1 MRGQALFAASAL
13 AVMAFAQPAA
23 AQQYRT
29 YHDEH
34 VATQQCR
41 AQRNNNT
48 AGGAVIGGILGA
60 VLGHNVAGGHGS
72 RDEGTALGAVAGAV
86 VGGSIARNNTDCDR
100 YVRGSYDPYYGQNQ
114 YPNQGYYG
122 DDGYYRDDEYR
133 DSRYRDSRY
142 RDDDYYR
149 GECRPGEII
158 TEDRWGREIRRE
170 VILCRGPDG
179 RWRPE

>member
-34 VATQQCR
+34 VATQQCQV
-41 AQRNNNT
+41 QRNRNT
-48 AGGAVIGGILGA
+48 TGGAVIGGILGA

-72 RDEGTALGAVAGAV
+72 RDEGTALGAVVGAV
-86 VGGSIARNNTDCDR
+86 AGGAIGRGNTACDR
-100 YVRGSYDPYYGQNQ
+100 QVRGSYDPYYGQSQ
-114 YPNQGYYG
+114 YPDQGYYG
-122 DDGYYRDDEYR
+122 NDD
-133 DSRYRDSRY
+133 RY
-142 RDDDYYR
+142 RDDDYRDAQYRGNDSYR
-149 GECRPGEII
+149 GECRPGEMI
-158 TEDRWGREIRRE
+158 TEDRWGREVRE
-170 VILCRGPDG
+170 QVTLCRGSDG